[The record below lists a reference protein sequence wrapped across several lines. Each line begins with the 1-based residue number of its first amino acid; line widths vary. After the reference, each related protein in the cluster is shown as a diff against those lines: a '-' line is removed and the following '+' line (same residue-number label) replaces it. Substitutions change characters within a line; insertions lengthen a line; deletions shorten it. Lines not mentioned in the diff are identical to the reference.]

1 MVKGQTT
8 SYYATGGG
16 LNKYQLAAVGRGIQ
30 LRWFSGL
37 SEYYIL

>member
-16 LNKYQLAAVGRGIQ
+16 LNKYQLNAADQENSSVDFIQ
-30 LRWFSGL
+30 QPKS
-37 SEYYIL
+37 